1 MHVIILLNSSKP
13 LFHSI
18 IYLLVLLAFLNGEK
32 IQRDLKK
39 KRIFFL
45 NLIAS
50 LSKHVPGNFST
61 VWKSPGHNHYFIW
74 WQMFCKDDKIF
85 SLFSNCL
92 NATLPWRNF
101 FVKTL
106 VH

>member
-39 KRIFFL
+39 KEHFF
-45 NLIAS
+45 
-50 LSKHVPGNFST
+50 
-61 VWKSPGHNHYFIW
+61 
-74 WQMFCKDDKIF
+74 
-85 SLFSNCL
+85 
-92 NATLPWRNF
+92 
-101 FVKTL
+101 
-106 VH
+106 